1 MSKITKT
8 QLNNLKNF
16 IDASR
21 GDNYVLKASDWTT
34 GSGRYTKTKSLPPFV
49 KEFKRSDFDYKTAE
63 QTVYGGTTVY
73 PTAKNGQ
80 GLRFGTIER
89 AAGNFFI
96 ANQRV
101 QKVFVLDFDAMISA
115 LHGVE
120 I

>member
-8 QLNNLKNF
+8 QLSNLKDF
-16 IDASR
+16 IGASR

-96 ANQRV
+96 ENKRV
-101 QKVFVLDFDAMISA
+101 QKVFVLDLDAMISA